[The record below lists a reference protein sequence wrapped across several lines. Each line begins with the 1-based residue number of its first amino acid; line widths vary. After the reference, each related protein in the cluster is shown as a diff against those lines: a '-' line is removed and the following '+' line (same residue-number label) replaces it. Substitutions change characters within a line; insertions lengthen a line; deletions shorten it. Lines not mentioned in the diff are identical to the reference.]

1 MKSLVHLFR
10 NYVDFFCLIHC
21 ILAVHA
27 LVSDNIFITF
37 QVAFILTIGTQDK
50 RILVMYFGSH
60 V

>member
-1 MKSLVHLFR
+1 MST
-10 NYVDFFCLIHC
+10 FCLIHC

-27 LVSDNIFITF
+27 LVSDNIFIKF